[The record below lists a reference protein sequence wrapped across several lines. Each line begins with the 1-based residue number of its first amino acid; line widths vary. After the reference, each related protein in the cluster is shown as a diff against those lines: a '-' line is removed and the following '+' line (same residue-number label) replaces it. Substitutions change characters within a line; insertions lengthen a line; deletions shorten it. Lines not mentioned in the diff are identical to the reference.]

1 MGLSFIKSR
10 LEMKGHTVSEVES
23 GSIVVT
29 PSDDFYGNLA
39 LKIEEVFDEAS
50 ITTERQDD
58 GTVRVSE
65 V

>member
-1 MGLSFIKSR
+1 
-10 LEMKGHTVSEVES
+10 MKGHTVSEVES